1 MTIRLNPRWLL
12 ISVLLFSLQF
22 CRAQTEIPPSLSF
35 SLGPSVAAETQLW
48 DLTGDYNVLLE
59 VTDHNGLAVPV
70 NISFSLRQDTSG
82 KLSGPVGNISGVV
95 FNNDDN
101 SAFAITAKIAGKVT
115 GSGGLARAH
124 FTVHFKGN
132 GSFGGLQNVAIN
144 GSLTVDG
151 ETDPSSGQLVGTRIS
166 KFTAKIGG
174 GLNHITGKSDFA
186 AGLPTDGSW
195 NLTLNVA
202 GLTKFTGTG
211 IVGLPSQT
219 LGLDLVGNFRG
230 GLIRLNAKG
239 ASNVV
244 NTQPG
249 QGLSAKIFLTPSF
262 DTLQL
267 NGKLMGQRM
276 SFNVGTSPE

>member
-48 DLTGDYNVLLE
+48 DLTGDYSVLLE

-186 AGLPTDGSW
+186 AGLPTASSACVMASISACA
-195 NLTLNVA
+195 VA
-202 GLTKFTGTG
+202 SLSNSTWFHARAMMRPLRTTTAPTGT
-211 IVGLPSQT
+211 SS
-219 LGLDLVGNFRG
+219 
-230 GLIRLNAKG
+230 
-239 ASNVV
+239 AS
-244 NTQPG
+244 
-249 QGLSAKIFLTPSF
+249 
-262 DTLQL
+262 
-267 NGKLMGQRM
+267 
-276 SFNVGTSPE
+276 